1 VAKKVL
7 SVTLGI
13 LTATGGFVD
22 AGAIATAGAAGANF
36 GLGLIWAL
44 VLATVAI
51 MLLVEMSGRLS
62 AVAGKTY
69 ADAIR
74 ERFGFKFY
82 LLPLSSE
89 LVANVLLLAADI
101 GGMAIALALVTGWSW
116 HLLTPAMAIFVLVL
130 VWRAPFAVIENVP
143 SLLGLVTL
151 TFWVA
156 VAVGGGPP
164 PDLLPTLLRPRFETL
179 ELPHYLFLA
188 AAILGAI
195 ISPYL
200 LYFYS
205 SGARE
210 EAWSRRSLGTNR
222 VTAVIGMGFGS
233 TTAIA
238 LLLLSAMFLGPLD
251 IAGGTL
257 AEIGLG
263 MALPLG
269 KIGAMLFASALFVT
283 CLGAAL
289 EVSLSTAYN
298 VSQGFGWEWGEEHLP
313 ARAPRFNLLLIIFLA
328 VALALS
334 MIGGDP
340 LQLALLGASFTA
352 LVLPISL
359 APFLVLMNDPT
370 YLGDR
375 TNGALSNIATVGI
388 LAIAFIVAAVSLPLL
403 VLSGG

>member
-1 VAKKVL
+1 VVRKVL
-7 SVTLGI
+7 SIALGI

-36 GLGLIWAL
+36 GLGLIWAML
-44 VLATVAI
+44 LATVAI

-89 LVANVLLLAADI
+89 LVANVLLLAADL
-101 GGMAIALALVTGWSW
+101 GGMAIAVALVTGLSW
-116 HLLTPAMAIFVLVL
+116 HALTPFMALFVLVL
-130 VWRAPFAVIENVP
+130 VWRAPFTVIENVP

-151 TFWVA
+151 TFWIA
-156 VAVGGGPP
+156 VAAGGPR
-164 PDLLPTLLRPRFETL
+164 PDLLPGLIRPRFETL
-179 ELPHYLFLA
+179 ELPQYLFLA

-200 LYFYS
+200 LFFYS

-210 EAWSRRSLGTNR
+210 EAWSRRSLGINR
-222 VTAVIGMGFGS
+222 ITAVIGMGFGS

-238 LLLLSAMFLGPLD
+238 LMLLSAMVLLPLD

-257 AEIGLG
+257 SEIGLA
-263 MALPLG
+263 MAQPLG

-328 VALALS
+328 VALVLS
-334 MIGGDP
+334 TIGGDP
-340 LQLALLGASFTA
+340 LQLALIGASFTA

-388 LAIAFIVAAVSLPLL
+388 VAIAFIVAVVSVPLL